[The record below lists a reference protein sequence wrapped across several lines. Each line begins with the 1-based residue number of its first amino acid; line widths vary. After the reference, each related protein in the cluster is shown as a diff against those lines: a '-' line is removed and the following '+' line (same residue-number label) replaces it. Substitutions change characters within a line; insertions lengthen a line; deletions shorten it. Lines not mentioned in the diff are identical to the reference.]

1 MNTSSSWPRLGSSSA
16 LNLRSLSA
24 AFFGLLVLGILL
36 ALFFSAPR
44 MHDPRDLGYWSN
56 VGANQDWSTPAARG
70 DAQAQFFCGIAIVRP
85 HLTIMIEDARYLS
98 DIPIIGKR
106 FFRKV
111 SYGLDNGIAQ
121 EQLAVAYSW
130 LKQSADQGFAP
141 AKHAEKLFIGKI
153 KTRNTTSQQT
163 GPIFSAQTNPT
174 SGPAR

>member
-1 MNTSSSWPRLGSSSA
+1 MNTSSSWPRLGSSNA

-44 MHDPRDLGYWSN
+44 MHDPRDLVYWSN

-85 HLTIMIEDARYLS
+85 HLTIMIEDTRYLS
-98 DIPIIGKR
+98 DIPLIGKR

-111 SYGLDNGIAQ
+111 SYGLDNGITQA
-121 EQLAVAYSW
+121 QLAVAYSW
-130 LKQSADQGFAP
+130 LKQSAEQGFAP
-141 AKHAEKLFIGKI
+141 AQHAEKLFIGKI
-153 KTRNTTSQQT
+153 NMGNTPGRQT
-163 GPIFSAQTNPT
+163 QPTLSAHTNLT
-174 SGPAR
+174 TGSAR